1 LADNPVGTIVEKRH
15 ISLYKLQENEM
26 NFRTIVAIVIT
37 ISLTILIMQNADEAI
52 FTVFSVNVKLPKVA
66 VLTATSVGG
75 FLLGILVSRPRKQ
88 KVYNAPS
95 YPEDEGSRPKRPD
108 TLSDEDR
115 EYIS

>member
-1 LADNPVGTIVEKRH
+1 M
-15 ISLYKLQENEM
+15 S
-26 NFRTIVAIVIT
+26 FRTIVAIVIT
-37 ISLTILIMQNADEAI
+37 ISLTVLIMQNTDEAS

-75 FLLGILVSRPRKQ
+75 FLLGILISRPRKQ
-88 KVYNAPS
+88 KVYDAPS
-95 YPEDEGSRPKRPD
+95 YHNDEDGRPKRSD